1 MCPRVRVRVLRKKQS
16 FAHTRAINPVPT
28 FPLGFTQNAR
38 LRAIKSSP
46 WWIPWALNALN
57 TRPCV
62 LRPVAGWMSP
72 PYALIARFVRIRY
85 ALTRFAR
92 GTTGGY
98 GVGFCITLPLH
109 IFVSNYLL
117 FFKTV
122 DSSIAL
128 WGVCVAHLESSI
140 STLALP

>member
-1 MCPRVRVRVLRKKQS
+1 MHPRVRVRVLRKKQS

-46 WWIPWALNALN
+46 WWIPWALSALN
-57 TRPCV
+57 ACLCV

-98 GVGFCITLPLH
+98 GVGFGITLPLH